1 MLRDPAANK
10 IRAKCV
16 SFESEPPRSSYKTL
30 FLGTSLGAALSRMST
45 EKIAPSGLKNQECER
60 GRGGKKAP
68 IRYVPDRD
76 PVQEALDLKPE
87 TLKCTLA
94 NGSETRVTV
103 WSGHGT
109 NEQFVLHVNKAYSTA
124 KKMGLIP
131 ACDDAEKAYDS
142 KKSDW
147 KAFLRELAEDPL
159 SKTEKENK
167 TAESLSLKADMLALR
182 TKMTDSAL
190 AVFQLYANLLTEE
203 ARQPWDLIVKEQ
215 TESSPF
221 HDVFGVEKKKSP
233 GKTSESF
240 RRCQLLHLQSCFAH
254 DAGKNLKFYISNC
267 LKKPNKVRVRQFV
280 QRVMQL
286 NNYVEDLPCLYYS
299 PSASTQT
306 QQVYSYTDAE
316 LACHILRMCPL
327 KWQDQYHLLEKC
339 YPEGVKPLL
348 LILERIEVAH
358 PVDERQS
365 SSKPTKA
372 QGAEQSSK
380 KFAPGARIPRKPK
393 QACTEYAHVE
403 KNCELCKKHGG
414 AHTTHNTAE
423 CRRYNKDGTPTRGT
437 FGQSARKSRED
448 SRPKKSYAQVLARME
463 KLEKSLKKAHKK
475 DNKKGK
481 KRRCH
486 EESDSDSDSS

>member
-1 MLRDPAANK
+1 
-10 IRAKCV
+10 
-16 SFESEPPRSSYKTL
+16 
-30 FLGTSLGAALSRMST
+30 MST
-45 EKIAPSGLKNQECER
+45 EKVAPVGLKNQECER
-60 GRGGKKAP
+60 GRGGEKAP

-131 ACDDAEKAYDS
+131 ACDDAERAHES
-142 KKSDW
+142 KKGEW
-147 KAFLRELAEDPL
+147 KAVLRELADDPL
-159 SKTEKENK
+159 SKTEKEKK

-190 AVFQLYANLLTEE
+190 EVFQLYANLLTEE

-221 HDVFGVEKKKSP
+221 HDIFGVERKKSP

-254 DAGKNLKFYISNC
+254 DAGENLKFYISNC

-280 QRVMQL
+280 QRVTQL

-299 PSASTQT
+299 PSASTMT
-306 QQVYSYTDAE
+306 QQVYSFTDAE

-365 SSKPTKA
+365 SSKPARA
-372 QGAEQSSK
+372 QGAEQPSK
-380 KFAPGARIPRKPK
+380 KFAPGARIPKKPK
-393 QACTEYAHVE
+393 QARTEYVRVE

-414 AHTTHNTAE
+414 AHTTHNTTE

-437 FGQSARKSRED
+437 FGQAARKSRED

-463 KLEKSLKKAHKK
+463 KLEKSLKKA
-475 DNKKGK
+475 NKKGK
-481 KRRCH
+481 KRRRRD
-486 EESDSDSDSS
+486 ESDSDSDSS

>member
-1 MLRDPAANK
+1 
-10 IRAKCV
+10 
-16 SFESEPPRSSYKTL
+16 
-30 FLGTSLGAALSRMST
+30 MSA
-45 EKIAPSGLKNQECER
+45 EKMAPIGLKNQECER
-60 GRGGKKAP
+60 GRGGEKAL
-68 IRYVPDRD
+68 IHYVPDRD

-131 ACDDAEKAYDS
+131 TCDDAEKAYDS
-142 KKSDW
+142 KKGCST
-147 KAFLRELAEDPL
+147 
-159 SKTEKENK
+159 KTEKEKK

-190 AVFQLYANLLTEE
+190 EVFQLYANLLTEE
-203 ARQPWDLIVKEQ
+203 ACQPWDLIVKEQ

-221 HDVFGVEKKKSP
+221 HNIFGVERKKSP

-254 DAGKNLKFYISNC
+254 DAGENLKFYISNC
-267 LKKPNKVRVRQFV
+267 LKKPNKVRVVCAASAAAEQLRGRPPMFV
-280 QRVMQL
+280 LQPERKTM
-286 NNYVEDLPCLYYS
+286 
-299 PSASTQT
+299 T
-306 QQVYSYTDAE
+306 QQVYSFTDAE
-316 LACHILRMCPL
+316 LACHIVHMCPL

-339 YPEGVKPLL
+339 YPEGVKSLL

-365 SSKPTKA
+365 SSKPAKA
-372 QGAEQSSK
+372 QGAEQHSK
-380 KFAPGARIPRKPK
+380 KFALGAQISKKPK
-393 QACTEYAHVE
+393 QARTEYTHVD

-437 FGQSARKSRED
+437 FRQAAQKSRED
-448 SRPKKSYAQVLARME
+448 SRPKCPTPRSWLIWRN
-463 KLEKSLKKAHKK
+463 LRSLSRKPT
-475 DNKKGK
+475 
-481 KRRCH
+481 KRQEMLPSRRKRQ
-486 EESDSDSDSS
+486 